1 MKQKDKE
8 MENMRE
14 KMRHT
19 GPSRET
25 TPTNRSPRRKKM
37 EGRKL

>member
-8 MENMRE
+8 MENRE

-37 EGRKL
+37 EGGKL